1 MLNEEDLA
9 NDKSSRAVNRC
20 IYELT
25 NGINDSIS
33 RWGDG
38 KDLYMDINNTDILL
52 IDPTEMTIIYKQS
65 IPSIKIW
72 GVGRE
77 NSRFEKKTNRK
88 HSILIMFR
96 DFAYVAKDKDRTKNI
111 YKCHVFRCDNT
122 SARIIANT
130 LRDVCKNLMIKRG
143 LLNTTREIST
153 DEILTQKR

>member
-65 IPSIKIW
+65 IPSIKVW

-77 NSRFEKKTNRK
+77 NSRFEKK
-88 HSILIMFR
+88 
-96 DFAYVAKDKDRTKNI
+96 DK
-111 YKCHVFRCDNT
+111 
-122 SARIIANT
+122 
-130 LRDVCKNLMIKRG
+130 
-143 LLNTTREIST
+143 
-153 DEILTQKR
+153 